1 MCARG
6 SSGILLAMST
16 TKRWLVAI
24 GSLVG
29 ALAFAAGA
37 VGEHSV
43 LELVSTGP
51 TASFDGASEDGT
63 RVFFQTADT
72 LLSADTDSSVDVYQR
87 AGGETTLLFARPGRQ
102 RRAARARRR

>member
-1 MCARG
+1 VRAREQRDP
-6 SSGILLAMST
+6 A
-16 TKRWLVAI
+16 RHEPNEEVARRHRI
-24 GSLVG
+24 ARG

-51 TASFDGASEDGT
+51 AASFDGASEDGT
-63 RVFFQTADT
+63 RVSFQTADT